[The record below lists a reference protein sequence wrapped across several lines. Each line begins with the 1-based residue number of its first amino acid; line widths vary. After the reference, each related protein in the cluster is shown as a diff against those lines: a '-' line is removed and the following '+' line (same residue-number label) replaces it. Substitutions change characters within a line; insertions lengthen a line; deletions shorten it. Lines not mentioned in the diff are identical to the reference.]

1 MKMRLATL
9 LIASTLG
16 AIATPAV
23 AQFGN
28 LLGGLSNSSTSAS
41 VTPESFV
48 SSAFAA
54 EKLMNNS
61 VSLLS
66 RSLSSKEKAAE
77 LEAQRTAATETTDPA
92 EKKAKLTEV
101 RKSELASLNEAMA
114 NAKFEADVKQMSGK
128 QREDLGAAAFNFMLA
143 LLQDKALVD
152 QGKGLVSSLSSNPMN
167 ITKIGGVKDAIGS
180 LGNQISAAS
189 NIAGK
194 MPSIFTAVG
203 VKVPASKDEKP
214 KVTAE
219 VAGD

>member
-1 MKMRLATL
+1 MKMRLATI

-16 AIATPAV
+16 AIGTPAM
-23 AQFGN
+23 AQFGS
-28 LLGGLSNSSTSAS
+28 LLGGSSNSSSS
-41 VTPESFV
+41 VTPEAFV

-61 VSLLS
+61 VTLLS

-77 LEAQRTAATETTDPA
+77 LEAQRKAANEITNPE

-101 RKSELASLNEAMA
+101 KKSELATLNEAMA
-114 NAKFEADVKQMSGK
+114 NSKFESDVKQMSGK

-167 ITKIGGVKDAIGS
+167 ITKVGGVKDAIGS
-180 LGNQISAAS
+180 LSNQISAAS

-203 VKVPASKDEKP
+203 VKAPASKDEKP
-214 KVTAE
+214 KVMAE

>member
-1 MKMRLATL
+1 MKMRLATI
-9 LIASTLG
+9 LIASTLS
-16 AIATPAV
+16 AIATPAM
-23 AQFGN
+23 AQFGS
-28 LLGGLSNSSTSAS
+28 LLGGSSNSSSS
-41 VTPESFV
+41 VTPEAFV

-61 VSLLS
+61 VTLLS

-77 LEAQRTAATETTDPA
+77 LEAQRKAATEITNPE

-101 RKSELASLNEAMA
+101 QKSEMASLNEAMA
-114 NAKFEADVKQMSGK
+114 NSKFEAHVKQMSGK

-143 LLQDKALVD
+143 LLQDKALLE

-167 ITKIGGVKDAIGS
+167 ITKVGGIKDAIGS
-180 LGNQISAAS
+180 LSNQISAAS

-203 VKVPASKDEKP
+203 VKAPASKDEKP
-214 KVTAE
+214 KVMAE

>member
-16 AIATPAV
+16 AIATPAM
-23 AQFGN
+23 AQFGS
-28 LLGGLSNSSTSAS
+28 LLGGSSNSSSS
-41 VTPESFV
+41 VTPEAFV

-61 VSLLS
+61 VTLLS

-77 LEAQRTAATETTDPA
+77 LEAQRKAATEITNPE

-101 RKSELASLNEAMA
+101 QKSEMASLNEAMA
-114 NAKFEADVKQMSGK
+114 NSKFEADVKQMSGK

-167 ITKIGGVKDAIGS
+167 ITKIGGIKDAIGS
-180 LGNQISAAS
+180 LSNQISAAS

-203 VKVPASKDEKP
+203 VKAPASKDEKP
-214 KVTAE
+214 KVMAE

>member
-1 MKMRLATL
+1 MKMRLATI
-9 LIASTLG
+9 LIASTLS
-16 AIATPAV
+16 AIATPAM
-23 AQFGN
+23 AQFGS
-28 LLGGLSNSSTSAS
+28 LLGGSSNSSSS
-41 VTPESFV
+41 VTPEAFV

-61 VSLLS
+61 VTLLS

-77 LEAQRTAATETTDPA
+77 LEAQRKAATEITNPE

-101 RKSELASLNEAMA
+101 QKSEMASLNEAMA
-114 NAKFEADVKQMSGK
+114 NSKFEADVKQMSGK

-143 LLQDKALVD
+143 LLQDKALLE

-167 ITKIGGVKDAIGS
+167 ITKVGGIKDAIGS
-180 LGNQISAAS
+180 LSNQISAAS

-203 VKVPASKDEKP
+203 VKAPASKDEKP
-214 KVTAE
+214 KVMAE